1 MNLPELLKTIY
12 RFYPRGWSVE
22 SPGYDDTPERGR
34 QRDAVQ
40 IARSEYP
47 KWEAMLDRLRA
58 HVTLQDR
65 SSYLFGSGFDSAYLA
80 TVIYP
85 SQGEAYGLGFHVSI
99 LGPYYVVHRM
109 GRPGEEPHAR
119 AVIQEIEATYRGYE
133 PIPPEI
139 GDMVVPDITLDAKSF
154 GQATVYDCLLS
165 AQGGGRSP
173 GDSRSPLPWNCP
185 PVAEPPEGPT
195 RQPSREASGGTFRFK
210 LAARKPGR

>member
-1 MNLPELLKTIY
+1 MNLSELLDVVY

-22 SPGYDDTPERGR
+22 SPGYDNTPERGR
-34 QRDAVQ
+34 QLDAVQ

-58 HVTLQDR
+58 RFDLQDR

-80 TVIYP
+80 TIIFT
-85 SQGEAYGLGFHVSI
+85 SQGQEYGLGFHVSI
-99 LGPYYVVHRM
+99 LGPHYVVHRM
-109 GRPGEEPHAR
+109 GRPDEEPYAQ
-119 AVIQEIEATYRGYE
+119 AVAQEIEATYRGYE

-139 GDMVVPDITLDAKSF
+139 GDVVVPDITLDAKNF
-154 GQATVYDCLLS
+154 GQATVFDCLLS

-185 PVAEPPEGPT
+185 PVGDPPEGHRGDP
-195 RQPSREASGGTFRFK
+195 PREASKGTFRIT
-210 LAARKPGR
+210 LDPRKPGR